1 MNSDKK
7 NIHNLW
13 PLSIGDFYNYEHP
26 IIKDDLLEFF
36 KSYEK
41 KLPEGN
47 SQLRDEDHVGNY
59 NLYQSN
65 YDLHNESND
74 ILKKLFHYIAK
85 CVLDVSKITNSKSIN
100 KLGEDQKK
108 FKVNV
113 KESWF
118 IRYKEGGIV
127 YPHHHDGCS
136 WSCVYYVQVG
146 QNTSKK
152 NGSTYFIRPYNSTS
166 KNDFG
171 SKYLEEDT
179 HIFTAKE
186 GRLLIWPSFL
196 YHGSQPYAGEE
207 KERVIISANLTV
219 DLRD

>member
-1 MNSDKK
+1 MNNEVK

-26 IIKDDLLEFF
+26 IIKNELLEFF

-85 CVLDVSKITNSKSIN
+85 CVLDVSKITNSRSIN
-100 KLGEDQKK
+100 KLSEDQRKYN
-108 FKVNV
+108 VNV

-136 WSCVYYVQVG
+136 WSCVYYVQAG

-179 HIFTAKE
+179 HMFTAKE

-196 YHGSQPYAGEE
+196 YHGSQPYSGD
-207 KERVIISANLTV
+207 KERVIISANLTI

>member
-1 MNSDKK
+1 MDSDKK

-26 IIKDDLLEFF
+26 IIKDELLEFF

-100 KLGEDQKK
+100 KLSEDQKK

>member
-1 MNSDKK
+1 MTGEEK

-26 IIKDDLLEFF
+26 LIKDELLEFF

-47 SQLRDEDHVGNY
+47 SQLRDKDHVGNY

-65 YDLHNESND
+65 YDLHNENNEV
-74 ILKKLFHYIAK
+74 LKKLFHYIAK
-85 CVLDVSKITNSKSIN
+85 CVLDVNKIVNEKSIK
-100 KLGEDQKK
+100 KLSEDQRKY
-108 FKVNV
+108 KVDV

-118 IRYKEGGIV
+118 IKYKEGGIV
-127 YPHHHDGCS
+127 YPHFHDGCS

-146 QNTSKK
+146 EDASKK

-171 SKYLEEDT
+171 SKYLREDS
-179 HIFTAKE
+179 HIFVAKE
-186 GRLLIWPSFL
+186 GKLLIWPSFL
-196 YHGSQPYAGEE
+196 YHGSQPYAGD

-219 DLRD
+219 DLRG

>member
-26 IIKDDLLEFF
+26 IIKDELLEFF

>member
-1 MNSDKK
+1 MNSEAK
-7 NIHNLW
+7 NIYNLW
-13 PLSIGDFYNYEHP
+13 PLIIGDFHNYDHP
-26 IIKDDLLEFF
+26 LIKEDLLDFF

-47 SQLRDEDHVGNY
+47 SQLRDEDHVGNH

-65 YDLHNESND
+65 YDLHNENSD
-74 ILKKLFHYIAK
+74 ILKKLFHFIAES
-85 CVLDVSKITNSKSIN
+85 VLTVSKNANQKAIEKISKEN
-100 KLGEDQKK
+100 QK

-113 KESWF
+113 NESWF

-127 YPHHHDGCS
+127 YPHHHDGYS

-146 QNTSKK
+146 QDASKK

-171 SKYLEEDT
+171 SKYLREDT
-179 HIFTAKE
+179 QIFTAKE
-186 GRLLIWPSFL
+186 GKLLIWPSFL
-196 YHGSQPYAGEE
+196 YHGSQPYTGD
-207 KERVIISANLTV
+207 KDRVIISANLTI
-219 DLRD
+219 DLRK

>member
-100 KLGEDQKK
+100 KLSEDQKK

-152 NGSTYFIRPYNSTS
+152 NGYTYFIRPYNSTS

>member
-100 KLGEDQKK
+100 KLSEDQKK